1 MLIGCRGYNDK
12 TKSSDGSENKNMS
25 RLSLL
30 SDEIEMEVR
39 RQREEI
45 NQN

>member
-1 MLIGCRGYNDK
+1 MLIGCRGYDDK
-12 TKSSDGSENKNMS
+12 TKSSDSAENKNMS